1 MTTTFSVNGD
11 SYTMS
16 RQDTRLSVTGPGV
29 AQTWF
34 KLRQGGYLDV
44 DGQAYD
50 EVVISSIELEP
61 GYQRKGL
68 ATAIVRQLALVCPKA
83 LFSVENPNDQAT
95 LWHTNRLNQ
104 VLPTRMT
111 LDGQRVTPG
120 QPLE

>member
-50 EVVISSIELEP
+50 EVVISSIEP
-61 GYQRKGL
+61 
-68 ATAIVRQLALVCPKA
+68 
-83 LFSVENPNDQAT
+83 
-95 LWHTNRLNQ
+95 
-104 VLPTRMT
+104 
-111 LDGQRVTPG
+111 
-120 QPLE
+120 